1 MNAKIQSI
9 NPSTIG
15 LMLRRPFSMVI
26 LATALGITGL
36 SAYNSNAVK
45 QTTFTPI
52 SAYTPSTYGLEF
64 LELTSPTTG
73 KAVIKLDDLTVNVSF
88 ILGSAAN
95 DYGVHGSE
103 HTELFVRILY
113 VDSIVNES
121 GDEYTD
127 FTTSNDH
134 FNINQLIIAHLYK
147 NKLVEGV

>member
-1 MNAKIQSI
+1 MNVKTQSI

-15 LMLRRPFSMVI
+15 LMLRRPFSALV
-26 LATALGITGL
+26 LAVTLPITGL
-36 SAYNSNAVK
+36 FIYSGKANQQVTLPA
-45 QTTFTPI
+45 I
-52 SAYTPSTYGLEF
+52 SAYTPSTYGVEF

-88 ILGSAAN
+88 ILELVPSTH
-95 DYGVHGSE
+95 GVYGSE
-103 HTELFVRILY
+103 YNEVYVQELFVDR
-113 VDSIVNES
+113 IVNES

-134 FNINQLIIAHLYK
+134 FNINQLIVAHLYK

>member
-1 MNAKIQSI
+1 MNAKTQSI

-15 LMLRRPFSMVI
+15 LMLRRPFSMVV
-26 LATALGITGL
+26 LATALGVTGL

-45 QTTFTPI
+45 HTTFAPI
-52 SAYTPSTYGLEF
+52 SVYTPSTYGIES

-88 ILGSAAN
+88 ILELVPSTH
-95 DYGVHGSE
+95 GVYGSE
-103 HTELFVRILY
+103 YNEVYVKELFV
-113 VDSIVNES
+113 DDIVNES
-121 GDEYTD
+121 GNEYRD
-127 FTTSNDH
+127 FTNSNDH